1 MLFIYMH
8 KRGQNISLSIINV
21 SKRKEQYLAFLI
33 FNTGISEIIWV
44 DNILLIFTLTL
55 SKIKLILI
63 PFMAFN
69 RLSPESEKWKKI
81 NVLTALPRDTNVA
94 PRKRHKH
101 PIDARNPCDK
111 ASVFSFC
118 NIMYKAV
125 NMLNFT
131 LRK

>member
-8 KRGQNISLSIINV
+8 KRGQNITLSIINV

-69 RLSPESEKWKKI
+69 RLSPESEK
-81 NVLTALPRDTNVA
+81 
-94 PRKRHKH
+94 
-101 PIDARNPCDK
+101 
-111 ASVFSFC
+111 
-118 NIMYKAV
+118 
-125 NMLNFT
+125 
-131 LRK
+131 

>member
-44 DNILLIFTLTL
+44 DNILLIFTLPL

-69 RLSPESEKWKKI
+69 RLSPESEK
-81 NVLTALPRDTNVA
+81 
-94 PRKRHKH
+94 
-101 PIDARNPCDK
+101 
-111 ASVFSFC
+111 
-118 NIMYKAV
+118 
-125 NMLNFT
+125 
-131 LRK
+131 